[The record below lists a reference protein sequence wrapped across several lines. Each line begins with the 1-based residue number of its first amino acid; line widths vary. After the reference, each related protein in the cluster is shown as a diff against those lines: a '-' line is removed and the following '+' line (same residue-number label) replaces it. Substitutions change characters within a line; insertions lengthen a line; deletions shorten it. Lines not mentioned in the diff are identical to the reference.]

1 MSAREKI
8 TKEFKIIA
16 VLSSTKSD
24 TTSYPTNIGN
34 KHMKIL
40 SMSLLNL
47 CCFRVMK
54 NMNLYKHP
62 IIKRSKTNIPSYK
75 LPL

>member
-16 VLSSTKSD
+16 VLSSTKSEA
-24 TTSYPTNIGN
+24 TSYHTNIGN
-34 KHMKIL
+34 EHVKIL

-47 CCFRVMK
+47 SCFRVMK
-54 NMNLYKHP
+54 NMKYFKIEINILIGKYHL
-62 IIKRSKTNIPSYK
+62 TND
-75 LPL
+75 